1 MITYWTFKFVI
12 IKHVLHIFKPKQ
24 LISWRRWKDDLS
36 GIEHYNLEVFELF
49 FDGSQLKQRE
59 EIITEKTLIDRS
71 KSEVGL
77 VFM

>member
-1 MITYWTFKFVI
+1 
-12 IKHVLHIFKPKQ
+12 

-36 GIEHYNLEVFELF
+36 GIGHYNLEVFELF

-77 VFM
+77 VVM